1 MSIDS
6 EATTEPN
13 SMDLDGEHSS
23 LYEGKSRTGNVL
35 AQSEELTVTLL
46 AHLPVEVLQVL
57 RNTGA
62 K

>member
-1 MSIDS
+1 
-6 EATTEPN
+6 
-13 SMDLDGEHSS
+13 MDLDGEHSS